1 MTIYFVSL
9 ALTIVVETGVALLAL
24 PRLWRRLLIDVP
36 LASLLTHPLA
46 TFAVRELDVPLL
58 VGEVGVVL
66 AEAVVYVLVTR
77 LDVRRALLLSIVTNG
92 VTTAIAVVW
101 QGML

>member
-1 MTIYFVSL
+1 VTLYFVAL
-9 ALTIVVETGVALLAL
+9 ALTIVVETLVALVAL
-24 PRLWRRLLIDVP
+24 PGWGRRLVVDVP

-46 TFAVRELDVPLL
+46 TFAVHELDVPLL
-58 VGEVGVVL
+58 VAEVGVVL
-66 AEAVVYVLVTR
+66 AEAAVYVVVTR

-101 QGML
+101 NAL